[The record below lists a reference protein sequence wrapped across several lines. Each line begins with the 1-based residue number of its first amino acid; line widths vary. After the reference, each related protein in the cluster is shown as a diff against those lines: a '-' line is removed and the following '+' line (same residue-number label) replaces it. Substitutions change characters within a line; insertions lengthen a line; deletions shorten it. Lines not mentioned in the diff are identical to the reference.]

1 MRGLRDKT
9 ILVAGGGTGI
19 GAATAL
25 RLGAE
30 GAVVIIGDY
39 DAGAAQS
46 VAEQVVADGG
56 RAQGAGFDV
65 RDRESVASLIRLALE
80 PSGEIDGVHINVA
93 NMAILSRDED
103 VVATD
108 LSVFD
113 ATMDVNLRGH
123 VCVTQLAIPHLLK
136 SGGALVYTTS
146 EAAYLSEPTRFSYG
160 ITKSGINAL
169 MRHVAIRWGREG
181 IRANAVAPG
190 FTLTSAI
197 DAHISDE
204 LKAEFLGNI
213 HSPRLVSPDD
223 IAATVAF
230 LMSDDA
236 ASINGQVINVDGG
249 RILRA

>member
-1 MRGLRDKT
+1 MRGLKDKV
-9 ILVAGGGTGI
+9 IVIAGGGSGI

-25 RLGAE
+25 RLGSE
-30 GAVVIIGDY
+30 GAVVIVGDY
-39 DAGAAQS
+39 DSAAAKA
-46 VAEQVVADGG
+46 VAEQVITDGG
-56 RAQGAGFDV
+56 RALSAGFDI
-65 RDRESVASLIRLALE
+65 RDRESVARLINLALE
-80 PSGEIDGVHINVA
+80 QSGKIGGVHVNA
-93 NMAILSRDED
+93 ADMSLLSRDED
-103 VVATD
+103 VVSTD

-113 ATMDVNLRGH
+113 ATLGVNLRGH

-136 SGGALVYTTS
+136 SGGALVYTSS

-213 HSPRLVSPDD
+213 HSPRLVAPEDV
-223 IAATVAF
+223 AATVAF